1 MPVFPLRRGPS
12 RRRPTFATFALLALP
27 ALAGCTHVLPY
38 QRSKLAHPT
47 MTADDIAGPAES
59 HMRSV
64 QEGATGGSAS
74 AESGCGCN

>member
-1 MPVFPLRRGPS
+1 MGVLS
-12 RRRPTFATFALLALP
+12 SHRRPWFASHVVALCVIVAAP
-27 ALAGCTHVLPY
+27 ALTGCTHVLPY

-47 MTADDIAGPAES
+47 MTSEDIAGPAEA